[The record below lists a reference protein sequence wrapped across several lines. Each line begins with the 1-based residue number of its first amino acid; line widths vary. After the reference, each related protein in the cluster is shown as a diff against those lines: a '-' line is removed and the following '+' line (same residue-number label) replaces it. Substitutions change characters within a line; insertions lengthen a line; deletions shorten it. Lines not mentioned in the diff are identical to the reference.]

1 MVHLDQLRWA
11 LWDGVIA
18 SMSFPHVLLIDDHAM
33 FRSGLKMVIAAAM
46 ADAVIHEAGTL
57 QEAIDNA
64 PEQVDVVLLD
74 INLRGLSGLEGIA
87 LLQRAWPHTP
97 VLMLSS
103 QSEPETV
110 RAALARGAAG
120 FVSKAETADHIVQTL
135 AKVLQGSRATI
146 PSLADAPLARRLTP
160 RQCEVLDLL
169 SQGLS
174 NKLVARRLAL
184 SDNTVRRHVQDIL
197 EFFNV
202 SSRAEAVVAARQQGL
217 IG

>member
-1 MVHLDQLRWA
+1 
-11 LWDGVIA
+11 
-18 SMSFPHVLLIDDHAM
+18 MSSPSVLLIDDHAM
-33 FRSGLKMVIAAAM
+33 FRSGLRMVISAAM
-46 ADAVIHEAGTL
+46 ADAVIHEAGSL
-57 QEAIDNA
+57 QEAIDNT
-64 PEQVDVVLLD
+64 PDSVDVVLLD

-87 LLQRAWPHTP
+87 LLQRRWPQVP

-110 RAALARGAAG
+110 RLALARGAVG
-120 FVSKAETADHIVQTL
+120 FVSKAQTADHIVQ
-135 AKVLQGSRATI
+135 AICAALQGSTAALSSPT
-146 PSLADAPLARRLTP
+146 DKGVVRRLTP
-160 RQCEVLDLL
+160 RQCEVLDLM

-174 NKLVARRLAL
+174 NKLVARRLSL

-202 SSRAEAVVAARQQGL
+202 GSRAEAVVAARQQRL